1 MQTIHLHNFPG
12 DSSMTVRVYQI
23 EYGRDYDIIEIK
35 VAEAPKVD
43 LVNDPDSTVYFPEFK
58 VTRLKFKR
66 MFKSELTD
74 VVHYDYLEKQ

>member
-12 DSSMTVRVYQI
+12 DSSMTVRVHQI
-23 EYGRDYDIIEIK
+23 QYGRDYDIIE

-43 LVNDPDSTVYFPEFK
+43 LVNDPESTAYFPEFK

-66 MFKSELTD
+66 MFRSELND
-74 VVHYDYLEKQ
+74 IVHYDYLGT